1 MRGGWGGR
9 REGVG
14 GRDQGRREWG
24 ERSGGGRGG
33 RRRGEEGGGKESG
46 GGERCGSRRGSEFEL
61 AQCNLYLYTHLP
73 LSSSPPFFPPP
84 TFFHLSP
91 FPSPFS
97 TSLLFPPLFPPLSFS
112 LPFSH
117 LSPFPLFSCAPIDGS
132 YHVHLTLESCTVWMV
147 SATSL

>member
-1 MRGGWGGR
+1 M
-9 REGVG
+9 G

-91 FPSPFS
+91 FPSPIP
-97 TSLLFPPLFPPLSFS
+97 TSLL
-112 LPFSH
+112 
-117 LSPFPLFSCAPIDGS
+117 FPLFSCAPIDGS

-147 SATSL
+147 SATSSL